1 MEEKKRQTQVP
12 EYKSVEKQIEEKVL
26 KPVGE
31 EIYNFGKAFYGIVA
45 PLFKIPTT
53 VRKFRNN
60 QTIFSK
66 KANEEFKGK
75 MLIGCLSGVATGM
88 IVDSNLFV
96 NIVYPENKNVFAI
109 TLDNPEYLL
118 YGWLATNATN
128 ALYEL
133 GRLSTSRLEHKALI
147 ESKRS

>member
-1 MEEKKRQTQVP
+1 
-12 EYKSVEKQIEEKVL
+12 
-26 KPVGE
+26 
-31 EIYNFGKAFYGIVA
+31 
-45 PLFKIPTT
+45 
-53 VRKFRNN
+53 
-60 QTIFSK
+60 
-66 KANEEFKGK
+66 
-75 MLIGCLSGVATGM
+75 M
-88 IVDSNLFV
+88 IVDTNLFV

-147 ESKRS
+147 ESKRR